1 MINFARENDGRVRS
15 PRTNTTGEESTL
27 MPAQVVTQKSRGFIC
42 VNAHPEGCARNVE
55 RQVAAAGAVVKGA
68 RRPGIRNALVIGGST
83 GYGLA
88 SRVALGWGY
97 GASTLGVFFERAP
110 EGDRTGTAGWYN
122 TVAFHRSAQRDGLRA
137 ASLNAD
143 AFSDQAKQT
152 ACEILKREMGPV
164 DLVVYSLASPKRLH
178 PRTGVVH
185 NSVLK
190 PIGKAYTNKTIDLS
204 TRKIQEITV
213 QPASEQE
220 IADTVAVMGGED
232 WKFWIETLAAEGLL
246 AEGARTVAYSYIGP
260 TLTWPIYW
268 DGTIGRAKIHL
279 EKTAAELDDQLA
291 GRVKGQAWIS
301 VNKAIVTQASAAI
314 PVVPLYMSLLFKV
327 MKQEEIDEDAAGQMR
342 RLYLDVCTPG
352 KTLVLDGNHRIRM
365 DDREMRADV
374 QAEVAML
381 WPQVTSEN
389 LLEVSDFA
397 GFDRG
402 FKNLFGFDVEGVD
415 YSKPVETDVRW

>member
-1 MINFARENDGRVRS
+1 
-15 PRTNTTGEESTL
+15 
-27 MPAQVVTQKSRGFIC
+27 MPAQVVTQRSRGFIC

-55 RQVAAAGAVVKGA
+55 CQVAEAQAALRHPAGAGPTRLA
-68 RRPGIRNALVIGGST
+68 GIRNALVIGAST

-97 GASTLGVFFERAP
+97 GARTLGVFFERPP
-110 EGDRTGTAGWYN
+110 EGDRTATAGWYN
-122 TVAFHRSAQRDGLRA
+122 TAAFHHLAKRDGLYA

-143 AFSDQAKQT
+143 AFSDEAKR
-152 ACEILKREMGPV
+152 AAVEILKREMAPV
-164 DLVVYSLASPKRLH
+164 DVVVYSLASPRRTH

-185 NSVLK
+185 NSTLK
-190 PIGKAYTNKTIDLS
+190 PIGKAYTNKTIDLA
-204 TRKIQEITV
+204 TRNVHEITV
-213 QPASEQE
+213 EPATEQE

-232 WKFWIETLAAEGLL
+232 WKFWIETLLEEGLL
-246 AEGARTVAYSYIGP
+246 AAGARTIAYSYIGP

-268 DGTIGRAKIHL
+268 DGTMGRAKLDL
-279 EKTAAELDDQLA
+279 EKTARELEALLA
-291 GRVKGQAWIS
+291 QRVAGNAWIS

-327 MKQEEIDEDAAGQMR
+327 MKQEEIDEDAAAQMR
-342 RLYLDVCTPG
+342 RLYLQLQAPG
-352 KTLVLDGNHRIRM
+352 QALILDGAHRIRL
-365 DDREMRADV
+365 DDREMRPDV
-374 QAEVAML
+374 QAEIAFL

-389 LLEVSDFA
+389 LLELSDFT

-415 YSKPVETDVRW
+415 YAKSVEIDLRW